1 MFSINSDQHRTNQYH
16 LSLVRLI
23 PNQAYLRI
31 KIHPLQ
37 PLHHLKTNQLF
48 QINQQILKDPTFTG
62 YKFDIRIIK

>member
-1 MFSINSDQHRTNQYH
+1 LF
-16 LSLVRLI
+16 LVRLI

-31 KIHPLQ
+31 KIHQLQ

-48 QINQQILKDPTFTG
+48 KTNRQFFKDPTFTG

>member
-1 MFSINSDQHRTNQYH
+1 MFSINSDQHRTNQYQ
-16 LSLVRLI
+16 LFLVRLI

-31 KIHPLQ
+31 KIHQLQ

-48 QINQQILKDPTFTG
+48 KTNRQFFKDPTFTG